1 MKDTLTPAEASSA
14 ERTAVREVQ
23 YAQKRYHQQ
32 ENPKAVLL
40 AGQPGAG
47 KTMLSSLILPRLGN
61 DAVLINGDDYRRYH
75 PDYKSLYEKYGSD
88 SVAMTSAFSGTVT
101 EILIERLSNLK
112 YNLVIE
118 GTGRTVEV
126 PKGTAERLTAKGFA
140 VEMAVI
146 ATRPL
151 LSLISTVQRFYQM
164 NERGTIPRATAI
176 EAHDNVVSALPS
188 NLDTLSECPYISKIM
203 IWTRDAKLYYDSEN
217 DSSWPSA
224 KLKHIWNK
232 KWLASE
238 LADARSKIEL
248 LRAMEEKTSLGQ
260 GYVID
265 EIQRRFRRE
274 ISRSREQSR

>member
-1 MKDTLTPAEASSA
+1 MHLHSF
-14 ERTAVREVQ
+14 
-23 YAQKRYHQQ
+23 
-32 ENPKAVLL
+32 
-40 AGQPGAG
+40 
-47 KTMLSSLILPRLGN
+47 ILRPTIRF
-61 DAVLINGDDYRRYH
+61 DYRRYH

-101 EILIERLSNLK
+101 EILIERLSDLK

-126 PKGTAERLTAKGFA
+126 PKGTAERLTSKGFT

-188 NLDTLSECPYISKIM
+188 NLDSLSECPDISKIM
-203 IWTRDAKLYYDSEN
+203 IWTRDAILCYDSKN
-217 DSSWPSA
+217 DSLWPSA
-224 KLKHIWNK
+224 KLKHVWNK
-232 KWLASE
+232 KWSASE
-238 LADARSKIEL
+238 LADAKIKIEE
-248 LRAMEEKTSLGQ
+248 LRALEEKTCLGQ

>member
-1 MKDTLTPAEASSA
+1 MIALTPSEARCA
-14 ERTAVREVQ
+14 ERTVVREVQ
-23 YAQKRYHQQ
+23 HAQKRYHRQ

-40 AGQPGAG
+40 AEQPGAG
-47 KTMLSSLILPRLGN
+47 KTMLSSLILPCLGN

-101 EILIERLSNLK
+101 ESLIERLSDLK

-126 PKGTAERLTAKGFA
+126 PKGTAERLTTKGFA

-146 ATRPL
+146 ATRLL

-188 NLDTLSECPYISKIM
+188 NLDALSEFPAISKIM
-203 IWTRDAKLYYDSEN
+203 IWTRDAKLCYDSEN
-217 DSSWPSA
+217 DWSLPSA

-232 KWLASE
+232 KWSASE
-238 LADARSKIEL
+238 LADAGAKIEE
-248 LRAMEEKTSLGQ
+248 LRVLEKRTSMGQ

-265 EIQRRFRRE
+265 EIQRRYRRE
-274 ISRSREQSR
+274 ISRSRELSR